1 MYLNLEKKLE
11 LNCIR
16 YSAQCGIILTDAS
29 PTELTVWLSF
39 RADSRTDLLIFV

>member
-1 MYLNLEKKLE
+1 MYVNLEKKLE

-29 PTELTVWLSF
+29 PTELTVALF
-39 RADSRTDLLIFV
+39 SR